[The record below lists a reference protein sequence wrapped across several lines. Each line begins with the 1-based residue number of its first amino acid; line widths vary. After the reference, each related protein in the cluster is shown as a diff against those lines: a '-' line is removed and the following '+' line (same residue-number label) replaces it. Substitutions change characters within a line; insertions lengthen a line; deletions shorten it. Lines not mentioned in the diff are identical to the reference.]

1 MNVVTRISDKA
12 GSLGS
17 IVSAMGCGAC
27 FPALAS
33 LGAALGLGFL
43 SQFEALFVTV
53 LLPLFA
59 GLALLANAL
68 GWFSHRQWHRTVLGM
83 IGPVIVLIAGVL
95 SRMPSYFARRSS
107 STRACCCASSRLRS
121 IAGVLA
127 AMPASKGLSRRM
139 WATCAARIIIFDGTQ
154 PTLTQVP
161 PIVPRSMRVTRAPR
175 SAAFSAAAIAA
186 PPLPMT
192 AMCIASPPPSA
203 FWPPPSQLRALS
215 SRPLRGCWD
224 AESGTRA
231 R

>member
-33 LGAALGLGFL
+33 LGAAFGVGFL

-83 IGPVIVLIAGVL
+83 IGPVIVLIASFTVAEKLLYVG
-95 SRMPSYFARRSS
+95 
-107 STRACCCASSRLRS
+107 
-121 IAGVLA
+121 LA
-127 AMPASKGLSRRM
+127 AMVGVSIWDFVSPANRRCGP
-139 WATCAARIIIFDGTQ
+139 A
-154 PTLTQVP
+154 
-161 PIVPRSMRVTRAPR
+161 
-175 SAAFSAAAIAA
+175 
-186 PPLPMT
+186 
-192 AMCIASPPPSA
+192 
-203 FWPPPSQLRALS
+203 
-215 SRPLRGCWD
+215 GCEIP
-224 AESGTRA
+224 AKHA
-231 R
+231 